1 MTPHWTGRCRLLIS
15 SHSKVSGQL
24 SPGEQKIVMK
34 VQIIIF
40 WKPFLGCDADVTMW
54 PFLKDGNVTDPF
66 GGGGDMAILR
76 VRRIYCIGHRPSS
89 LHCQE
94 HQQSSTSSL
103 NWTIFLYL
111 VSNAR
116 GVQLPWNIT
125 PSLDDGMLLKI
136 LDQQC
141 LLDMLKWCG
150 WDGDT
155 TRCKMTLVV
164 VLVVLVV
171 EMVMLW

>member
-1 MTPHWTGRCRLLIS
+1 MWHNTRSVSKFDLKMTPHWTGRCRLLIS

-40 WKPFLGCDADVTMW
+40 WKPFLRCDADVTMW

-94 HQQSSTSSL
+94 HQKSSTSSL
-103 NWTIFLYL
+103 NWTILLYL

-116 GVQLPWNIT
+116 GLQLPWKYNTQFRRWNAPKDLRPIM
-125 PSLDDGMLLKI
+125 PVGY
-136 LDQQC
+136 DQ
-141 LLDMLKWCG
+141 
-150 WDGDT
+150 
-155 TRCKMTLVV
+155 
-164 VLVVLVV
+164 
-171 EMVMLW
+171 VMRVRWRHH